1 MKKDMTPEEK
11 ARCVID
17 DKLCQSGWVIQD
29 LKRLNLTASLGVAVR
44 EFPTSTGEVDYALF
58 VDGKP
63 VGVVEAKQSQA
74 GQSITDVEVQ
84 SGRYA
89 NSTFKWVKNDYTIRF
104 AYEATDKLIRFTDYK
119 DIKYRSRTVFS
130 FHRPETLFDLIQQL
144 DTIRNNMKQ
153 FPLLD
158 VKGFRKC
165 QINAINNLDQS
176 FADNRPRAL
185 VQMATGA
192 GKTFTA
198 ITSAYRLLKY
208 GKMKRILFLVDT
220 KGLGEQAEREFLAYT
235 PNDDPRSFSQIYGVR
250 RLKSSYMPN
259 DVQICIS
266 TIQRMYS
273 ILKEEELD
281 ESAEEAPF
289 VEYVTAES
297 KAPKEVAYNE
307 KYPPEF
313 FDCIIVDECHRSIYN
328 VWSQVLT
335 YFDAFIIGLTAT
347 PDNRTFAFFNEN
359 IVSEYTREQ
368 AIIDGVNVGED
379 IFLIETEVG
388 KNGAHLMKQ
397 MIEYRDR
404 LSRAKRWRQMDED
417 VDYVPSQL
425 DKKIVNPS
433 QIRTVIRS
441 FKENLFTTLFPRR
454 KEVPK
459 TLIFAKTDSHAD
471 DIVQIVREEFGE
483 GNDFCRKITYAVDN
497 PESVLSS
504 FRNDYNPRI
513 AVTVDMIATGT
524 DVKPIECLIFMRDV
538 KSKNYFE
545 QMKGRG
551 TRVLSKE
558 DLQKVTPS
566 ATENKDHF
574 VIVDAV
580 GVTKSR
586 KSDTRPLERKPTV
599 SMKELMMNV
608 ALGAKDKDTLT
619 SLANRVIRLNSQM
632 TQAEREQFKEKVG
645 ATAGCVAERLLNAF
659 DEDIIFEQA
668 QKNTGVS
675 EPTEEQIKVAQ
686 RELVQAAVAP
696 FHNPDIRDYIEN
708 VRRNHDQIIDS
719 VNLDSVIFAGFD
731 VQQEKNV
738 NKVISSFHTFIE
750 ENKDEIVALRII
762 YDAAYKER
770 PMVIEKLKE
779 LYEKL
784 KSEGITVDRLWD
796 CYAIKQPDKVKRSA
810 MTQITD
816 LISIIR
822 FEMGYADTL
831 TSFADKVNYN
841 FMQWTFKKNAGHIQ
855 FTEEQMEWLR
865 LIKDHIVASL
875 SILPE
880 DLDLTP
886 FDRKGGL
893 LGFYDAFGD
902 DYEKILQEMN
912 VALVA

>member
-1 MKKDMTPEEK
+1 M
-11 ARCVID
+11 
-17 DKLCQSGWVIQD
+17 
-29 LKRLNLTASLGVAVR
+29 
-44 EFPTSTGEVDYALF
+44 
-58 VDGKP
+58 
-63 VGVVEAKQSQA
+63 
-74 GQSITDVEVQ
+74 
-84 SGRYA
+84 
-89 NSTFKWVKNDYTIRF
+89 
-104 AYEATDKLIRFTDYK
+104 
-119 DIKYRSRTVFS
+119 
-130 FHRPETLFDLIQQL
+130 
-144 DTIRNNMKQ
+144 
-153 FPLLD
+153 
-158 VKGFRKC
+158 
-165 QINAINNLDQS
+165 
-176 FADNRPRAL
+176 
-185 VQMATGA
+185 
-192 GKTFTA
+192 
-198 ITSAYRLLKY
+198 
-208 GKMKRILFLVDT
+208 
-220 KGLGEQAEREFLAYT
+220 
-235 PNDDPRSFSQIYGVR
+235 
-250 RLKSSYMPN
+250 
-259 DVQICIS
+259 
-266 TIQRMYS
+266 
-273 ILKEEELD
+273 
-281 ESAEEAPF
+281 
-289 VEYVTAES
+289 
-297 KAPKEVAYNE
+297 
-307 KYPPEF
+307 
-313 FDCIIVDECHRSIYN
+313 
-328 VWSQVLT
+328 LT

-659 DEDIIFEQA
+659 DADIIFEQA

-784 KSEGITVDRLWD
+784 KSEGITVERLWD

-855 FTEEQMEWLR
+855 FTEEQMDWLR

-880 DLDLTP
+880 DLELTP

-902 DYEKILQEMN
+902 EYEKILQEMN
-912 VALVA
+912 EELVA

>member
-1 MKKDMTPEEK
+1 MTPEEK

-74 GQSITDVEVQ
+74 GQSITDVEMQ

-130 FHRPETLFDLIQQL
+130 FHRPETLFDLIQQP

-417 VDYVPSQL
+417 VNYVPSQL

-659 DEDIIFEQA
+659 DADIIFEQA

-784 KSEGITVDRLWD
+784 KSEGITVERLWD

-855 FTEEQMEWLR
+855 FTEEQMDWLR

-880 DLDLTP
+880 DLELTP

-902 DYEKILQEMN
+902 EYEKILQEMN
-912 VALVA
+912 EELVA